1 MEPSPEKKN
10 TKSCQ
15 YSPHAAVHLASELPI
30 IQAKSEY
37 NKITISGNSF
47 GEGMK

>member
-1 MEPSPEKKN
+1 MEPSPVKKN

-15 YSPHAAVHLASELPI
+15 YSPHAAIHLASELPV

-37 NKITISGNSF
+37 NKINISGNSF
-47 GEGMK
+47 GEGME